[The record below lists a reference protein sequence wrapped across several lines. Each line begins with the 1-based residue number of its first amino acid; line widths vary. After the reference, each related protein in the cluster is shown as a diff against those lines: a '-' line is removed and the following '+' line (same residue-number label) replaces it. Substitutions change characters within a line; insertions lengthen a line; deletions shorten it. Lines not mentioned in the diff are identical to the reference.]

1 MLKTIFNML
10 AGALIVAGISAA
22 FAVGVA
28 PSVNSGFQ
36 TVEGRWLLGIVGGQN
51 FAYQNNIAAHAGGT
65 QAACLSLIPGT
76 YLYEID
82 TVTTTGDSIC
92 LPFAQQGT
100 NLSIRNAG
108 AQTLDVYGQ
117 TNNNPATA
125 AADTING
132 TAGSTAYTAIANN
145 SIECFSAK
153 SGSWSCVQGH

>member
-1 MLKTIFNML
+1 MFKTILNML
-10 AGALIVAGISAA
+10 AGALIFAGISAA

-51 FAYQNNIAAHAGGT
+51 FAYQSNITAHAGGT
-65 QAACLSLIPGT
+65 QAACLSLTPGT
-76 YLYEID
+76 YLYEVD

-108 AQTLDVYGQ
+108 AQTLDIYGQ

-132 TAGSTAYTAIANN
+132 TAGSTAYTIATNTN
-145 SIECFSAK
+145 VECFVAK
-153 SGSWSCVQGH
+153 NGIWSCVKGN